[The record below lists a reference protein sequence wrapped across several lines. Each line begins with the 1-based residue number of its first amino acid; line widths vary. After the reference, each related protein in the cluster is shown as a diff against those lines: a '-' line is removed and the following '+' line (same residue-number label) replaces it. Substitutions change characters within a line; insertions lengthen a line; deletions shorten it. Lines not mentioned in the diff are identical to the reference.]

1 MLVFSCSENPFIIAD
16 IYVLCL
22 LPSLFFTRLCLFL
35 FPEGSLHSPTS
46 MKGGEVVKFQ
56 WCAARW
62 HLVPI
67 ARWIFKQ
74 KIKHSLF
81 FEVPFWQKNWECV
94 LRRYSFRYPIRMK
107 NKVVYLTERRGINK
121 EQVSILGKNV
131 LSTYISYSLS
141 LGDSLRSRTGV
152 LWFDFKSLNLGEVL
166 SYLSWPLLGRK
177 LLLLLLSQRDPK

>member
-1 MLVFSCSENPFIIAD
+1 MP
-16 IYVLCL
+16 L
-22 LPSLFFTRLCLFL
+22 LREALISKNSIHFL
-35 FPEGSLHSPTS
+35 FWYRNETIQPNWQKRVWTCWSTLFVEVPPLTVDHAITLDLSIRLHSPTS

-67 ARWIFKQ
+67 ARWILKK

-121 EQVSILGKNV
+121 EQVSILGQNV
-131 LSTYISYSLS
+131 LSTYISY
-141 LGDSLRSRTGV
+141 
-152 LWFDFKSLNLGEVL
+152 
-166 SYLSWPLLGRK
+166 
-177 LLLLLLSQRDPK
+177 